1 MISAFKSK
9 VIKEL
14 EDKYARID
22 ALTLEELQS
31 GVIDEA
37 QNELKNARLMS
48 NSRKET
54 LNKCVKALKNKMD
67 TFYEPFMYDAD
78 EFIVGKEYFEHLY
91 SPYMYKT
98 LGQYIETTRV
108 VKEETGGFGF
118 VTRATHFA
126 AVFSADQGIWI
137 EPTLGNARLKIFRKK
152 TMVVV

>member
-1 MISAFKSK
+1 MINAFKSR

-37 QNELKNARLMS
+37 INELKNTRCMT
-48 NSRKET
+48 NGRKEN
-54 LNKCVKALKNKMD
+54 LNKCIKALKNKMD

-78 EFIVGKEYFEHLY
+78 ELEVGKEYFEHLY

-98 LGQYIETTRV
+98 LGQYIETKWV

-118 VTRATHFA
+118 VTRATHLA
-126 AVFSADQGIWI
+126 AVFSVDQGIWI
-137 EPTLGNARLKIFRKK
+137 EPTLGNARLKIFSKNA
-152 TMVVV
+152 MVVV

>member
-31 GVIDEA
+31 GIIDEA
-37 QNELKNARLMS
+37 THELKNTRCMT
-48 NSRKET
+48 NRRKEN
-54 LNKCVKALKNKMD
+54 LNKCIKALKNKMD
-67 TFYEPFMYDAD
+67 TFYEPFDYDAH
-78 EFIVGKEYFEHLY
+78 ELEVGKEYFENLY

-98 LGQYIETTRV
+98 LGQYIETKCV
-108 VKEETGGFGF
+108 VKEEAGGHGF
-118 VTRATHFA
+118 VTRATHLG

-137 EPTLGNARLKIFRKK
+137 EPTMGNARLKIFSKK
-152 TMVVV
+152 PVVVV

>member
-1 MISAFKSK
+1 MINAFKSK

-37 QNELKNARLMS
+37 INELKNTRCMT
-48 NSRKET
+48 NGRKEN
-54 LNKCVKALKNKMD
+54 LNKCIKALKIKMD

-78 EFIVGKEYFEHLY
+78 ELEVGKEYFEHLY
-91 SPYMYKT
+91 NPYMYKP
-98 LGQYIETTRV
+98 LGQYIETKRV

-118 VTRATHFA
+118 VTRATHLA
-126 AVFSADQGIWI
+126 AVFSVDPGIWI
-137 EPTLGNARLKIFRKK
+137 EPTLGNARLKIFSKNA
-152 TMVVV
+152 MVVV

>member
-1 MISAFKSK
+1 MINAFKSK
-9 VIKEL
+9 VIQEL

-37 QNELKNARLMS
+37 KNEIENARLMS
-48 NSRKET
+48 NGRKET

-78 EFIVGKEYFEHLY
+78 EFVVGKEYFEHLY

-98 LGQYIETTRV
+98 LGQYIETKCV
-108 VKEETGGFGF
+108 VKEETGGHGF
-118 VTRATHFA
+118 TSTVTHFA

-137 EPTLGNARLKIFRKK
+137 EPTLGNARLKIFSKK
-152 TMVVV
+152 TCIVV

>member
-1 MISAFKSK
+1 MINAFKSK

-22 ALTLEELQS
+22 ALTLEELKS

-37 QNELKNARLMS
+37 TNEIKNARLMS

-54 LNKCVKALKNKMD
+54 LNKYVKALKNKMD
-67 TFYEPFMYDAD
+67 TFYDPFMYDAD
-78 EFIVGKEYFEHLY
+78 EFAVGKEYFENIY
-91 SPYMYKT
+91 SPYMYKS
-98 LGQYIETTRV
+98 LGTYIETKCV

-118 VTRATHFA
+118 VTRATHLA

-137 EPTLGNARLKIFRKK
+137 EPTLGNARLKIFSKK
-152 TMVVV
+152 PVVVV